1 MATIK
6 EICDKFDAIF
16 ELEGKKQ
23 KDAVTKLKKWIEEK
37 IDLTQ
42 SEVDKNITI
51 TQYYWLLWMY
61 GKVQFL
67 TEENNN
73 NILDHYK
80 NMVEEYD
87 AKSKGLT
94 EKYHVTSMY
103 QMVQIEEW

>member
-37 IDLTQ
+37 IDFTQ
-42 SEVDKNITI
+42 PESDNQITY
-51 TQYYWLLWMY
+51 TQYHWLIWMY

-67 TEENNN
+67 TDENNS

-87 AKSKGLT
+87 VKSKELT

-103 QMVQIEEW
+103 QVMQINE